1 MKTLIVNISTDTGLT
16 ATFKVHKAQG
26 CTSSAFKKD
35 WERSLTKA
43 SKNPEWNVGDVKR
56 NMKNLGWMFKDTKS
70 QETVEVFY

>member
-1 MKTLIVNISTDTGLT
+1 MITLLVNIFSDDGLRGT
-16 ATFKVHKAQG
+16 VKVHKAKG